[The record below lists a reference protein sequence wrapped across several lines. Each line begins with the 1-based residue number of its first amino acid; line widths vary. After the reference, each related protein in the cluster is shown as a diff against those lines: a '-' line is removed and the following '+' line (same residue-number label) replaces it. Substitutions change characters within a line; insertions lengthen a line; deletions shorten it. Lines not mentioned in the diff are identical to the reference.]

1 MTPPLVKQY
10 PSSNVITCKSA
21 VVSEAT
27 LKQESII
34 KLEIPEKLMMLTPEA
49 TPDTVDEQEIR

>member
-49 TPDTVDEQEIR
+49 QRLIQ